1 MDDHVDVC
9 DKCGHTHIS
18 YNSCRNRHYPKYQG
32 LQRENWILQR
42 KEEYLPVKY
51 FHMVFTVPSVL
62 NSLFLMYQK
71 ELYSILFKSAWQTI
85 LIFSKN
91 SRYIGGRPAMTALLH
106 TWASNLQFHPHLH
119 CLVPAGGVSED
130 KWIHAKGA
138 KNSKLWLFPVK
149 ALSLVFRAK
158 FFALLDK
165 AGLTISQC
173 DRKKAF
179 DKQWVVYCK
188 HPLHGTEKVIEYIGR
203 YSHRVA
209 ITNHQIINIDN
220 QKVTFWYKDYKD
232 KSLQKEMTINGE
244 EFLRRF
250 ILHILPKDFVR
261 IKHFGFLSPSSQA
274 LLRCLQAY
282 FQIKNCPKKRVKK
295 GWKEMYEM
303 RFGVK
308 PGICPICKMGYLI
321 TVSMLKEGRAPP
333 VDMSRNLSL
342 VIK

>member
-1 MDDHVDVC
+1 
-9 DKCGHTHIS
+9 
-18 YNSCRNRHYPKYQG
+18 
-32 LQRENWILQR
+32 
-42 KEEYLPVKY
+42 
-51 FHMVFTVPSVL
+51 
-62 NSLFLMYQK
+62 
-71 ELYSILFKSAWQTI
+71 
-85 LIFSKN
+85 
-91 SRYIGGRPAMTALLH
+91 
-106 TWASNLQFHPHLH
+106 
-119 CLVPAGGVSED
+119 
-130 KWIHAKGA
+130 
-138 KNSKLWLFPVK
+138 
-149 ALSLVFRAK
+149 
-158 FFALLDK
+158 
-165 AGLTISQC
+165 
-173 DRKKAF
+173 
-179 DKQWVVYCK
+179 
-188 HPLHGTEKVIEYIGR
+188 
-203 YSHRVA
+203 
-209 ITNHQIINIDN
+209 
-220 QKVTFWYKDYKD
+220 
-232 KSLQKEMTINGE
+232 MTINGG